1 VIEVLIIL
9 VLLYKRHVNDWF
21 IKDWFRTGL
30 FEKPM
35 PARLH
40 LKIHCPFLPVI
51 YYFSLIFDL
60 PKRYPATPSSIFR
73 AVHILYVY
81 TCAYINKRINLLL
94 DKIIYV
100 NNSPTKFFAYVSQIF
115 IDVEIVIHNWRG

>member
-1 VIEVLIIL
+1 MQNEWV
-9 VLLYKRHVNDWF
+9 YKRNVNDWF
-21 IKDWFRTGL
+21 INDWLGTGL

-81 TCAYINKRINLLL
+81 SCAYINKRINLPL
-94 DKIIYV
+94 DKINYL
-100 NNSPTKFFAYVSQIF
+100 NLLSTKIFAHVSQIF
-115 IDVEIVIHNWRG
+115 LDVEIVIKNWRN